1 MADDEIQ
8 NAAGKTTAFLHRKAG
23 PLEYW
28 QIGVGIVGLVL
39 AYMVYR
45 ARSGGASSSGTAQA
59 AQDLNPISS
68 TAPGDLGTTGQQTVL
83 SGQLQNVES
92 QLSALRAQPPG
103 IQANQNPGQSSGAV
117 GGFANW
123 QAFENS
129 PAALSLAQTN
139 PNAYVT
145 AQYQSILGRA
155 PESQAVI
162 AGWESQLGTTP
173 TAASVTQENKAFE
186 AATANEI
193 AAHQVSTGQ

>member
-8 NAAGKTTAFLHRKAG
+8 NVKGQTMGFLKKKAG
-23 PLEYW
+23 PLEVW
-28 QIGVGIVGLVL
+28 QWAVGVVGLFAAFL
-39 AYMVYR
+39 AI
-45 ARSGGASSSGTAQA
+45 RSYKSGSSSAGAQQA
-59 AQDLNPISS
+59 AQDINPISS
-68 TAPGDLGTTGQQTVL
+68 APPTDLGTTGAQTAI

-92 QLSALRAQPPG
+92 QLTALRQQPTG
-103 IQANQNPGQSSGAV
+103 VQANTNPGASSGAV

-129 PAALSLAQTN
+129 PAALSLAQRD

-155 PESQAVI
+155 PESSAVI
-162 AGWESQLGTTP
+162 AGWTNQLGAAP

-193 AAHQVSTGQ
+193 AQRQVSTGQ